1 MIKSIV
7 FAYISRALPWLSALL
22 AAIFYAILH
31 RNVIEVTPDGWAYW
45 QGSLSMLEGKGYR
58 YFSGGVVTDWPPLYS
73 LYLAGWISVLGPTG
87 LCLIL
92 ANGALVAAQ
101 AAGWIGL
108 ALRILQMAGGAVG
121 FWGALLS
128 AAFAAIF
135 IPLWEGPALAHNLL
149 YTILPFQAALALNLA
164 RPQDNRAARLA
175 ALTLTSALLLLTHN
189 SGIVFVLA
197 AAVFVL
203 LFAQSGLIARTLFS
217 VIVTAIPLGV
227 WWAVR
232 MLFDQDESHPLGEG
246 RFSTNEYVQQAI
258 SGAGNLVLP
267 PPLTA
272 IAALG
277 IAALVAWL
285 CVALAAGRSVRWFPL
300 LYTGIP
306 FVLLIV
312 IFNAT
317 WVYDPLSDPRF
328 TLFVPLIVLPLA
340 MMMTKNRP
348 IVLVLLALFTMPA
361 LRYRIASAR
370 YYLSHVAT
378 YPKAVGTN
386 YLLSHAPAPG
396 QLITQSGGTILAAP
410 PRYEWETQEEKPED
424 EDKSAMPEEKS

>member
-7 FAYISRALPWLSALL
+7 FSYSSRALPWLSAVL
-22 AAIFYAILH
+22 AAIVFAILH
-31 RNVIEVTPDGWAYW
+31 RNAIEVTPDGWAYW
-45 QGSLSMLEGKGYR
+45 QGSVSLLEGNGFR
-58 YFSGGVVTDWPPLYS
+58 YFSGGEVTDWPPLYS

-92 ANGALVAAQ
+92 ANGALAAAQ

-108 ALRILQMAGGAVG
+108 AQGTLQMARGAAG

-128 AAFAAIF
+128 AVFAAIF

-149 YTILPFQAALALNLA
+149 YTILPFQAALALNFA
-164 RPQDNRAARLA
+164 RPRDRTAARLA

-197 AAVFVL
+197 AALFVFL
-203 LFAQSGLIARTLFS
+203 SGRKSLITRALFS
-217 VIVTAIPLGV
+217 AIVTAIPLGV
-227 WWAVR
+227 WLAVR
-232 MLFDQDESHPLGEG
+232 MMFNQDESHPLGEG
-246 RFSTNEYVQQAI
+246 RFTAAEYVQQAI
-258 SGAGNLVLP
+258 NGAGNLILP

-277 IAALVAWL
+277 ITALIAWL
-285 CVALAAGRSVRWFPL
+285 CIALAAGRSVRWFPL
-300 LYTGIP
+300 LYTGMP

-328 TLFVPLIVLPLA
+328 TLFVPLTVLPLA
-340 MMMTKNRP
+340 MMMTRNRP

-370 YYLSHVAT
+370 YYLSHAAN
-378 YPKAVGTN
+378 YSNAVGTN
-386 YLLSHAPAPG
+386 YVLSHAPAPG
-396 QLITQSGGTILAAP
+396 QLIAQRGGTILVAP
-410 PRYEWETQEEKPED
+410 PRYDWETQEEKPGD
-424 EDKSAMPEEKS
+424 EEKSTTPGEKS